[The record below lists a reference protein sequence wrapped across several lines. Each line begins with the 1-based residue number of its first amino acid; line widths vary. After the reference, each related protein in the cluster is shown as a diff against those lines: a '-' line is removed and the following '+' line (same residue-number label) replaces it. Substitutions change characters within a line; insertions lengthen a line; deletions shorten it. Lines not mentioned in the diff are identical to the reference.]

1 MLAGHVLH
9 AVGGLRDMRVVA
21 GYLPMRTEIDP
32 RPAML
37 ALLGMRYDVCVPVI
51 EGAGRPL
58 RFRAWTPRARLER
71 GAFGVSHPV
80 EGDWVE
86 PDVILAPLLAFDADG
101 WRLGYGG
108 GYYDRT
114 LAALRSE
121 RPLMA
126 LGLAFAG
133 QQVDAVP
140 RGPEDQR
147 LDAVVTEA
155 GLIRPA

>member
-114 LAALRSE
+114 L
-121 RPLMA
+121 MA